1 MFNDRSRSADHLL
14 FSSGAFALDAAYG
27 VSIRRTPAL
36 VAPDSQDGRG
46 VALKRVFDVVAAL
59 LALVFF
65 APAMLAIA
73 LLIRLETPGAAVFR
87 QRRVGL
93 TGQPFEMLKFRTMHA
108 TQARTGHGSTECHQA
123 RRGDPRV
130 TRFGAW
136 LRCSS
141 FDELPQLINVLRG
154 EMSVVGPRP
163 HAPGTRA
170 GGRLFEDVSPR
181 YAARHQIRPGM
192 TGLAQVRGFR
202 GETDT
207 EDKLLRRLDADL
219 EYIRTRSFCLDLRIV
234 WRTIGA
240 VFHMHN
246 AY

>member
-1 MFNDRSRSADHLL
+1 MFNDRSRSADQFL

-27 VSIRRTPAL
+27 LTIRRTPPL
-36 VAPDSQDGRG
+36 VASDSRNGRG
-46 VALKRVFDVVAAL
+46 IALKRVFDVAAAL
-59 LALVFF
+59 LALAFC
-65 APAMLAIA
+65 ALPMLAIA

-93 TGQPFEMLKFRTMHA
+93 NGQPFQMLKFRTMHA
-108 TQARTGHGSTECHQA
+108 SRARTGHGSAECPQA

-154 EMSVVGPRP
+154 EMSIVGPRP

-170 GGRLFEDVSPR
+170 GGQLFEDVSPR

-207 EDKLLRRLDADL
+207 EEKLLRRLDADL
-219 EYIRTRSFCLDLRIV
+219 EYIRTRSFRLDLCIV

-240 VFHMHN
+240 VLHMHN

>member
-1 MFNDRSRSADHLL
+1 MFNDRSRSADHFL
-14 FSSGAFALDAAYG
+14 FSSGAFALDATYG
-27 VSIRRTPAL
+27 VSIRR
-36 VAPDSQDGRG
+36 APPLLASGSQEGQG
-46 VALKRVFDVVAAL
+46 IALKRAFDVVGAL
-59 LALVFF
+59 LALLVF
-65 APAMLAIA
+65 ALPMLAIA

-93 TGQPFEMLKFRTMHA
+93 NGQPFEMLKFRTMRA
-108 TQARTGHGSTECHQA
+108 TRARTGHGSAECPQA

-154 EMSVVGPRP
+154 EMSLVGPRP

-170 GGRLFEDVSPR
+170 GGQLFEDVSPR

-219 EYIRTRSFCLDLRIV
+219 EYIRTRSFCLDLCIV

-240 VFHMHN
+240 VFRPHN